1 MSEVEALIKQ
11 YQLIPH
17 PEGGYFKAI
26 WESDIQANVTDK
38 GYDGPRLACS
48 SIYYLVNKPAIMKW
62 HRLISPELYFW
73 HAGGTL
79 QLHFI
84 DKDGKYFV
92 KLLGD
97 TVKNNNCIY
106 QVIIE
111 AHTWMAGE
119 VVEDGDY
126 TLWSNV
132 VVPESHTWMAGEV
145 MEDEDYTLWSNVVV
159 PGFDYKDWELGE
171 LDKMVKDYPR
181 YKSEI
186 ERLFINTNQ
195 EQQTCS

>member
-62 HRLISPELYFW
+62 HRLISSELYFW

-79 QLHFI
+79 KLHFI

-132 VVPESHTWMAGEV
+132 VVP
-145 MEDEDYTLWSNVVV
+145 
-159 PGFDYKDWELGE
+159 GFDYKDWELGE